1 MITGIDAIGDVP
13 GLKSVASTQI
23 APAST
28 SARAGG
34 RSSAFIS
41 SAPGSSTA
49 ADSDAASG
57 AMSSGC
63 MRERWSTER
72 ASQSSATGTERIVE
86 SCSTCARS
94 GRPVTRAI
102 APMRAR
108 CVVPERDR
116 LDEDVERV
124 DVALARQR
132 LGLVHPGFGGVAR
145 RHGMG
150 EQARQPHRLGTRA
163 ASSRPS
169 RAARASPSR
178 ESP

>member
-1 MITGIDAIGDVP
+1 MITGSEAIGDVP

-23 APAST
+23 APASA

-34 RSSAFIS
+34 VASAFIS

-49 ADSDAASG
+49 AVSEAASG
-57 AMSSGC
+57 PTSSGW
-63 MRERWSTER
+63 MTERWSTER
-72 ASQSSATGTERIVE
+72 APRRSATGTERMVE

-94 GRPVTRAI
+94 GRPRSVAI
-102 APMRAR
+102 APMRSSCSSPNATDSTKMSSASTSHSR
-108 CVVPERDR
+108 ASASASTIQPSAVN
-116 LDEDVERV
+116 
-124 DVALARQR
+124 
-132 LGLVHPGFGGVAR
+132 PGGTACANSPVSRIGWT
-145 RHGMG
+145 
-150 EQARQPHRLGTRA
+150 TRA